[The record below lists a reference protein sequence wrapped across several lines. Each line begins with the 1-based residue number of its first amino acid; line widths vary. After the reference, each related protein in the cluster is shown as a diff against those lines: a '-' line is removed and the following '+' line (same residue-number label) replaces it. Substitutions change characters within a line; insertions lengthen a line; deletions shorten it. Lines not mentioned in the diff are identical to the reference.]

1 MVTRIVH
8 QPKDPRGEATLA
20 SRMRPVHHSGMATL
34 SSDFPDLLPAGT
46 QAPDFTLP
54 DVVTGNLR
62 TLADVAGPKGT
73 LVVFLC
79 AHCPYVVH
87 VRAKLVELSLEFF
100 PEGISTVG
108 ISSNDP
114 VAYPE
119 DSPERLRAMALEA
132 DLPFPVLFDESQG
145 VARAYTAACT
155 PDFFLFDAER
165 RLVYRGRLDAS
176 SPRNGQPLT
185 GDDLR
190 GALEAVASGNRVA
203 EPWPAALG
211 CGIKWKA
218 Q

>member
-1 MVTRIVH
+1 
-8 QPKDPRGEATLA
+8 
-20 SRMRPVHHSGMATL
+20 MATL
-34 SSDFPDLLPAGT
+34 SSDFPDLLPAGA

-87 VRAKLVELSLEFF
+87 VRGKLVELSLEFF

-119 DSPERLRAMALEA
+119 DSVEKLREMALEA
-132 DLPFPVLFDESQG
+132 DLPFPVLFDGSQK

-165 RLVYRGRLDAS
+165 RLLYRGRLDAS
-176 SPRNGQPLT
+176 SPKNGQPLN

-190 GALEAVASGNRVA
+190 GAMEAVVSGNPVA
-203 EPWPAALG
+203 EPWPPALG
-211 CGIKWKA
+211 CSIKWKT

>member
-1 MVTRIVH
+1 
-8 QPKDPRGEATLA
+8 
-20 SRMRPVHHSGMATL
+20 MATL
-34 SSDFPDLLPAGT
+34 SSDFPNLLPAGA
-46 QAPDFTLP
+46 QAPGFTLP

-62 TLADVAGPKGT
+62 TLSDVAGPKGT
-73 LVVFLC
+73 LIVFLC

-87 VRAKLVELSLEFF
+87 VRGKLTELSLEFF
-100 PEGISTVG
+100 PQSISTVG

-119 DSPERLRAMALEA
+119 DSPERLREMAIES
-132 DLPFPVLFDESQG
+132 DLPFPVLFDASQET
-145 VARAYTAACT
+145 ARAYTAACT
-155 PDFFLFDAER
+155 PDFFIFNAEQ

-190 GALEAVASGNRVA
+190 GALEAVAAGNPVP
-203 EPWPAALG
+203 EPWPPALG
-211 CGIKWKA
+211 CSIKWKA

>member
-1 MVTRIVH
+1 
-8 QPKDPRGEATLA
+8 
-20 SRMRPVHHSGMATL
+20 MATL
-34 SSDFPDLLPAGT
+34 SSDFPDLLPAGA

-87 VRAKLVELSLEFF
+87 VRAKLSELSLKFF

-119 DSPERLRAMALEA
+119 DSVEKLREMALES
-132 DLPFPVLFDESQG
+132 DLPFPVLFDATQEI
-145 VARAYTAACT
+145 ARAYTAACT
-155 PDFFLFDAER
+155 PDFFLFDADR
-165 RLVYRGRLDAS
+165 RLAYRGRLDSS
-176 SPRNGQPLT
+176 SPKNGQPLT

-190 GALEAVASGNRVA
+190 AALEAVASGSPVA
-203 EPWPAALG
+203 EPWPSALG
-211 CGIKWKA
+211 CSIKWKA
-218 Q
+218 

>member
-8 QPKDPRGEATLA
+8 LLGNSWEGSFLPLRCPPFTIF
-20 SRMRPVHHSGMATL
+20 SMATL
-34 SSDFPDLLPAGT
+34 SSDFPDLLQAGA
-46 QAPDFTLP
+46 QAPDFTLQ

-62 TLADVAGPKGT
+62 TLADVSGPKGT
-73 LVVFLC
+73 LIVFLC

-87 VRAKLVELSLEFF
+87 VRAKLTELSLEFF

-119 DSPERLRAMALEA
+119 DSPEKLREMALESE
-132 DLPFPVLFDESQG
+132 LPFPVLFDASQET
-145 VARAYTAACT
+145 ARAYTAACT

-185 GDDLR
+185 GEDLR
-190 GALEAVASGNRVA
+190 VALEAVAAGEPVP
-203 EPWPAALG
+203 EPWPPALG
-211 CGIKWKA
+211 CSIKWKA
-218 Q
+218 

>member
-8 QPKDPRGEATLA
+8 LLGNSWGRLLLA
-20 SRMRPVHHSGMATL
+20 SPAPPIHHDAMATL
-34 SSDFPDLLPAGT
+34 SSDFPNLLPAGT

-54 DVVTGNLR
+54 DVVTGDLR
-62 TLADVAGPKGT
+62 SLADVAGPKGT
-73 LVVFLC
+73 LIVFLC

-87 VRAKLVELSLEFF
+87 VRGKLIELSLEFF

-108 ISSNDP
+108 ISSNDQ

-119 DSPERLRAMALEA
+119 DSPEKLRDMALES
-132 DLPFPVLFDESQG
+132 DLPFPVLFDASQEI
-145 VARAYTAACT
+145 ARAYTAACT

-190 GALEAVASGNRVA
+190 GALEAQAAGSPVPQ
-203 EPWPAALG
+203 PWPPALG
-211 CGIKWKA
+211 CSIKWKA

>member
-1 MVTRIVH
+1 
-8 QPKDPRGEATLA
+8 
-20 SRMRPVHHSGMATL
+20 MATL
-34 SSDFPDLLPAGT
+34 SSDFPNLLPAGA

-62 TLADVAGPKGT
+62 TLSDIAGPKGT

-87 VRAKLVELSLEFF
+87 VRGKLIELAQEFF

-119 DSPERLRAMALEA
+119 DSPEKLREMALGN
-132 DLPFPVLFDESQG
+132 DLPFPVLFDESQET
-145 VARAYTAACT
+145 ARAYTAACT
-155 PDFFLFDAER
+155 PDFFLFDAGR
-165 RLVYRGRLDAS
+165 RLAYRGRLDAS

-190 GALEAVASGNRVA
+190 GALEAVASGKAVP
-203 EPWPAALG
+203 EPWPSALG
-211 CGIKWKA
+211 CSIKWKA